1 MPGAAWHT
9 FRAAM
14 RLAQYYETGSGEFL
28 FGTSLQ
34 AVKSGQKQTSIWMLD
49 AANQRSIM
57 LICTTFDH
65 GQIPHFSHSLESSSI

>member
-34 AVKSGQKQTSIWMLD
+34 AVKSGPGCVKTKK
-49 AANQRSIM
+49 
-57 LICTTFDH
+57 F
-65 GQIPHFSHSLESSSI
+65 